1 MSTSAT
7 KKTVKPN
14 FLARLTPMNWIA
26 LVLFILTVI
35 FIIQNTSTVSI
46 DLLWISVRSPQWL
59 TISVI
64 FLIGWL
70 CGYFTRRRK
79 NSKD

>member
-1 MSTSAT
+1 MSSIKRAVTG
-7 KKTVKPN
+7 
-14 FLARLTPMNWIA
+14 RRIRWRHIA
-26 LVLFILTVI
+26 AQQAVGTWVLTVI
-35 FIIQNTSTVSI
+35 FVIQNRSTVSI
-46 DLLWISVRSPQWL
+46 DLLWLSVRSPQWL

-79 NSKD
+79 NSKE